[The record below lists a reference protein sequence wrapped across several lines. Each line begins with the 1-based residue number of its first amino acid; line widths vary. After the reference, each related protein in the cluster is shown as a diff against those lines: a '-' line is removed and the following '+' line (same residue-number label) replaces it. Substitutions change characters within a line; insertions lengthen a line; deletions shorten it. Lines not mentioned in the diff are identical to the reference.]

1 MDTQTPEL
9 EQLFRT
15 IALATIV
22 MAVVWLGVF
31 LTDPPSA
38 FGPTSYMPD
47 RSEARVVSTY
57 DASARAEVFRAM
69 VKDLN

>member
-1 MDTQTPEL
+1 METQSPEL

-15 IALATIV
+15 ITLATIV

-31 LTDPPSA
+31 LTDPPRALAPASFA
-38 FGPTSYMPD
+38 PT

-57 DASARAEVFRAM
+57 DTSERAQVFRAM
-69 VKDLN
+69 VEDLN